1 MNKAF
6 FINGGAGRVLCSIP
20 ALERH
25 AETND
30 DFVIVSESWSE
41 LYLNSKVLRE
51 KVFPLGHKDLFEDHL
66 KDKKIISPEPYRVNE
81 YFTQRCNLIQAFDIE
96 INELDEIPE
105 TRELKLDLNKEDQI
119 NGHNVVGEVKNT
131 LGKDKVI
138 VFQPFGQGVKVE
150 GQFIYDTSGRSFE
163 IANILKLIEKLNKDY
178 GIILMSNI
186 EIPGWQSLG
195 IAAPKNMGLNGWMG
209 VINAADYFLGCD
221 SVGQHMA
228 YSLNKPTTVV
238 IGSTY
243 PENISYPDSKKF
255 SIIDNG
261 KGKRKYSPIR
271 LTMDICGDR
280 TNEDLMVLEDKT
292 IDSIIKGIK
301 NKIGVSKKDLSNA
314 LGVKKQGGSTSGD
327 LIESNPNWGDR
338 KETVSFSSPKDS
350 SNVKSVLTPPV
361 KYDKPFV
368 TKTKKKKKP
377 IDELLE
383 IESKK
388 S

>member
-20 ALERH
+20 ALERY
-25 AETND
+25 AETHD
-30 DFVIVSESWSE
+30 DFVIVSESWDE
-41 LYLNSKVLRE
+41 LYLNNPVLRD
-51 KVFPLGHKDLFEDHL
+51 KTYSVGHKGLFEEHL
-66 KDKKIISPEPYRVNE
+66 KDKKIVSPEPYRINQ
-81 YFTQRCNLIQAFDIE
+81 YFNQECNLIQAFDIE
-96 INELDEIPE
+96 INELDEVPE
-105 TRELKLDLNKEDQI
+105 TKKINLELSKADQV
-119 NGHNVVGEVKNT
+119 NGHNIIAEVKAGS
-131 LGKDKVI
+131 GKDKIVVI
-138 VFQPFGQGVKVE
+138 QPFGQGTKTE
-150 GQFIYDTSGRSFE
+150 GNFIFDSSGRSME
-163 IANILKLIEKLNKDY
+163 VSNLLTIIEKLKTNF
-178 GIILMSNI
+178 GIVLMSEV
-186 EIPGWQSLG
+186 EIPGWTGLG
-195 IAAPKNMGLNGWMG
+195 IACPKNLGLNGWMG

-255 SIIDNG
+255 NIIDNG

-292 IDSIIKGIK
+292 VDSIVKGIK
-301 NKIGVSKKDLSNA
+301 NKIGVSKKDLSDA